1 MWKVQDLVN
10 KAGKVVIPHILFIH
24 AWSGCDT
31 TSATYGHGK
40 PILLKEMKE
49 SEELRQISFLMT
61 NPEAT
66 VEATAGTR
74 LYVLLYGGRTNDSLN
89 SLRYSKY
96 MEMVSTSKE

>member
-1 MWKVQDLVN
+1 MADIYFHSEAKRSKKGLKVWKVQDLVN

-40 PILLKEMKE
+40 TILLKKMKE

-61 NPEAT
+61 Q
-66 VEATAGTR
+66 
-74 LYVLLYGGRTNDSLN
+74 S
-89 SLRYSKY
+89 
-96 MEMVSTSKE
+96 